1 MSRTD
6 WIDVS
11 VPLREGMVSWPGDTP
26 FHIERV
32 SDMARGDVYTLSKL
46 AMSGHA
52 CTHMDAPLHFI
63 KGGATI
69 DTLPIDATVGPA
81 RVIALPRVK
90 MITAEALK
98 PFRIREGERVI
109 FKTSNSRK
117 DRVGTFFEDYVA
129 VTPDAAAYLVE
140 RKPMTIGI
148 DGPSVGPFHEG
159 IVETHQHLLGAGIW
173 VIEGLDLSRV
183 SAGSYDLV
191 CLPLKVVGADGAP
204 ARVVLRP
211 RGKRR

>member
-32 SDMARGDVYTLSKL
+32 SDMDRGDVYTLSKL

-81 RVIALPRVK
+81 RDRKSTRL
-90 MITAEALK
+90 
-98 PFRIREGERVI
+98 
-109 FKTSNSRK
+109 NS
-117 DRVGTFFEDYVA
+117 
-129 VTPDAAAYLVE
+129 
-140 RKPMTIGI
+140 
-148 DGPSVGPFHEG
+148 SH
-159 IVETHQHLLGAGIW
+159 
-173 VIEGLDLSRV
+173 
-183 SAGSYDLV
+183 
-191 CLPLKVVGADGAP
+191 
-204 ARVVLRP
+204 
-211 RGKRR
+211 

>member
-1 MSRTD
+1 MTTTRAILFD
-6 WIDVS
+6 LD
-11 VPLREGMVSWPGDTP
+11 
-26 FHIERV
+26 
-32 SDMARGDVYTLSKL
+32 
-46 AMSGHA
+46 
-52 CTHMDAPLHFI
+52 
-63 KGGATI
+63 
-69 DTLPIDATVGPA
+69 DTLYEEAQFVRGGFQAVGEELQRRGIFRREYTGHTL
-81 RVIALPRVK
+81 RVL
-90 MITAEALK
+90 
-98 PFRIREGERVI
+98 EGH
-109 FKTSNSRK
+109 SNW
-117 DRVGTFFEDYVA
+117 VNHVA

-211 RGKRR
+211 RGTRR

>member
-1 MSRTD
+1 MKKAG

-32 SDMARGDVYTLSKL
+32 SDMARGDVYTLSAI

-52 CTHMDAPLHFI
+52 ATHMDAPLHFI
-63 KGGATI
+63 RNGATI
-69 DTLPIDATVGPA
+69 DTLPIEATVGPA

-90 MITAEALK
+90 MISVDALK
-98 PFRIREGERVI
+98 PLRIKAGERII
-109 FKTSNSRK
+109 FKTGNSRK
-117 DRVGTFFEDYVA
+117 DRLGRFCEDYVA

-140 RKPMTIGI
+140 RRPMTIGI

-173 VIEGLDLSRV
+173 IIEGLDLSRV
-183 SAGSYDLV
+183 SPGSYDLV

-211 RGKRR
+211 RGRR

>member
-1 MSRTD
+1 MTKAG

-11 VPLREGMVSWPGDTP
+11 VPLREGLASWPGDTP

-52 CTHMDAPLHFI
+52 ATHMDAPLHFI
-63 KGGATI
+63 RNGATI

-81 RVIALPRVK
+81 RVVALPRVK
-90 MITAEALK
+90 MIGVDVLR
-98 PFRIREGERVI
+98 PLRIKAGERII

-140 RKPMTIGI
+140 RRPMTIGI

-173 VIEGLDLSRV
+173 VIEGLDLSKV
-183 SAGSYDLV
+183 SPGAYDLV
-191 CLPLKVVGADGAP
+191 CLPLRVVGADGAP
-204 ARVVLRP
+204 ARVVLRR
-211 RGKRR
+211 RGR